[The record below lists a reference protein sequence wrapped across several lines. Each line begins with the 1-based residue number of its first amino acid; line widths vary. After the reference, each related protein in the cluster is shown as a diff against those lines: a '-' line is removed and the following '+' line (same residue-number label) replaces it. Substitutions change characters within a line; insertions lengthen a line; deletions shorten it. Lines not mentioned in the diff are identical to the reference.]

1 MNEIIRTVKF
11 DYSKNK
17 KPVDI
22 FKEYTSM
29 LTAFEKAETLIMKSI
44 SSSLEYKSSL
54 ETIETGSI
62 ITKIKSWIEDKEPE
76 LGNEKLQSDDIQT
89 YISKGLKTIVDNLA
103 QDKNITKNTIEK
115 ISLDL
120 DHLAEETKIKETFS
134 FTPIQTKNIIEVSK
148 LMKDATS
155 NLREEETIS
164 LEESDG
170 SKLELPKKL
179 NLQVT
184 EKDFENTGKTLVNE
198 ATQILKVKKPDYIA
212 DSAWELKFGNV
223 FKNIKIEDAEWIAGF
238 LRKDIKVYPGDSIEC
253 TIKTVDEYDNFG
265 SLISSKVS
273 ITKVWNVIK
282 GEDEND

>member
-115 ISLDL
+115 ISSDL

-198 ATQILKVKKPDYIA
+198 VTQILKVKKPDYIA

-273 ITKVWNVIK
+273 ITKVRNVIK

>member
-103 QDKNITKNTIEK
+103 QDKNITKNTAKFCDIDAM
-115 ISLDL
+115 SNVCNFD
-120 DHLAEETKIKETFS
+120 
-134 FTPIQTKNIIEVSK
+134 II
-148 LMKDATS
+148 L
-155 NLREEETIS
+155 
-164 LEESDG
+164 
-170 SKLELPKKL
+170 
-179 NLQVT
+179 
-184 EKDFENTGKTLVNE
+184 
-198 ATQILKVKKPDYIA
+198 Y
-212 DSAWELKFGNV
+212 
-223 FKNIKIEDAEWIAGF
+223 FKNKI
-238 LRKDIKVYPGDSIEC
+238 
-253 TIKTVDEYDNFG
+253 
-265 SLISSKVS
+265 
-273 ITKVWNVIK
+273 
-282 GEDEND
+282 

>member
-1 MNEIIRTVKF
+1 MNEMTKTIKF
-11 DYSKNK
+11 DYSKDKN
-17 KPVDI
+17 PVDI
-22 FKEYTSM
+22 FKEYTFM

-44 SSSLEYKSSL
+44 SSSLKYKSSL

-76 LGNEKLQSDDIQT
+76 LGNEKLQTSDVQA
-89 YISKGLKTIVDNLA
+89 YISKGVKTIVNNLA

-115 ISLDL
+115 ISSDL
-120 DHLAEETKIKETFS
+120 DHLAEEAKIKETFS
-134 FTPIQTKNIIEVSK
+134 FTPIQTKGIIEVSK
-148 LMKDATS
+148 LIKDATL
-155 NLREEETIS
+155 NLGEEEVVF
-164 LEESDG
+164 LEEPNG
-170 SKLELPKKL
+170 SKIELPKKI
-179 NLQVT
+179 NLQVA

-198 ATQILKVKKPDYIA
+198 VKQILKVKKPDYIA

-238 LRKDIKVYPGDSIEC
+238 LKKDIKVYPGDSIEC
-253 TIKTVDEYDNFG
+253 TIRTVDEYNDFG

-282 GEDEND
+282 GENEDE